1 MFNLQGFLGEVAMK
15 RPWMLFGLVAL
26 AATPAQAADVDKL
39 LPNDCECIVTV
50 NVRQVLD
57 SELNKKFGLVKM
69 QELLSSSEDVQD
81 TLKSLGLDPLKDI
94 QTVTWASSNTGDSS
108 KALIIIHGKFD
119 PARFHT
125 KADETIRAYPDVL
138 KIHKA
143 GATRLYEVGF
153 SGQTSFFVA
162 VIDSRT
168 IAASTGRECIQEALD
183 KGAGTKKAGVSKEL
197 SSLVAQME
205 GERALWMVALKSA
218 LEHSPLSADDEA
230 RPVLAKVETVSI
242 GVTVAEELQADFRMT
257 AKNAEAAKE
266 LSKNIAEKLD
276 KAKGIVSILIGNVKE
291 LQILLE
297 LAGAMKVSTQENLV
311 SLHGQ
316 VGSDAIEKSLKK

>member
-1 MFNLQGFLGEVAMK
+1 
-15 RPWMLFGLVAL
+15 
-26 AATPAQAADVDKL
+26 
-39 LPNDCECIVTV
+39 
-50 NVRQVLD
+50 
-57 SELNKKFGLVKM
+57 
-69 QELLSSSEDVQD
+69 
-81 TLKSLGLDPLKDI
+81 
-94 QTVTWASSNTGDSS
+94 
-108 KALIIIHGKFD
+108 
-119 PARFHT
+119 
-125 KADETIRAYPDVL
+125 
-138 KIHKA
+138 
-143 GATRLYEVGF
+143 
-153 SGQTSFFVA
+153 
-162 VIDSRT
+162 
-168 IAASTGRECIQEALD
+168 
-183 KGAGTKKAGVSKEL
+183 
-197 SSLVAQME
+197 ME

-257 AKNAEAAKE
+257 AKNADAAKE